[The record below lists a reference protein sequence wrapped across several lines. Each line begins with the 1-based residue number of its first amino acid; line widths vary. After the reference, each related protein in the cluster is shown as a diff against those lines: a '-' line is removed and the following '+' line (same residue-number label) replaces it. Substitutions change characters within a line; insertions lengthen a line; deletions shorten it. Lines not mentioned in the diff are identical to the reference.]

1 MKPIKIR
8 SLNYPAKILLAW
20 KEAIGGNK
28 EIRSFLLKSK
38 YKELGVFC
46 FALIN
51 DKSSREWLLKNN
63 YAHLLALIHGV
74 EGKTDAWY
82 WLKKNEFTKLFH
94 MARGGDSWKESL
106 DWLKERDKIL
116 YGITLQMEKIK
127 DEIDEKNNAPHKIN
141 P

>member
-1 MKPIKIR
+1 MENKIKFGTDGWRAII
-8 SLNYPAKILLAW
+8 AKDYTVNNVCRVSQAV
-20 KEAIGGNK
+20 
-28 EIRSFLLKSK
+28 SK
-38 YKELGVFC
+38 
-46 FALIN
+46 
-51 DKSSREWLLKNN
+51 WLLKNN

-82 WLKKNEFTKLFH
+82 WLKKNEFTTLFH

-127 DEIDEKNNAPHKIN
+127 DEIDEKNNDPHKIN